1 MWGAQ
6 PPRQTVWREGRA
18 GQAPLSFPWWAVDGA
33 EDHSWSGQNCCGTAA
48 AVERLPRGE
57 GGSRPGE

>member
-6 PPRQTVWREGRA
+6 PPSQTVWREGRA

-33 EDHSWSGQNCCGTAA
+33 EDRSWSGQNC
-48 AVERLPRGE
+48 
-57 GGSRPGE
+57 